1 MDGFELL
8 NDRQREAVT
17 TTEGP
22 LLVLAGAGS
31 GKTRVLTYRVA
42 YLLEQGLAEPFE
54 VMAITFTNKAADEMK
69 ERIRNLVEF
78 GEAVWVATFHSTCV
92 RILRRDIDRL
102 GYETNFTIYDADD
115 QRTAMRHIMKSMGYD
130 PKKVKERKIVARIS
144 AYKNEGIT
152 ADDLYLEGET
162 NPVKKEEAI
171 LFEAYQKYLRANNA
185 LDFDDLLLKTVE
197 LFETCPDVLERYQH
211 RFRYVLVDE
220 YQDTNPVQF
229 RFVHLLAMKH
239 RNLMVVGDD
248 DQSIYRFRGADI
260 RNILEFEKYFPGTKV
275 VKLEQ
280 NYRSTTHILD
290 VANASISHNKGRKEK
305 RLWSSLGPGSSVTFR
320 QYYTAK
326 EEAAD
331 IIGKIVRETRSGA
344 RKYSDYAILYRTNAQ
359 SRLFEE
365 ACLYENVPYQI
376 VGGINFYQR
385 AEVKDVI
392 AYLKVIDSGFDDLS
406 AERALKVPKRG
417 IGDSTIARLLSYAGS
432 NGKSLMESIEESG
445 RVPGVDRARG
455 KLSEFAALIRSF
467 REDAKEMPIDE
478 LIRAILEKTAYFDEV
493 LDEFE
498 EEKRDEKQEN
508 IEELI
513 SKAADYELNHD
524 EEEVPTLSGFLQNL
538 SLVGDADNI
547 ETGTNRILLIT
558 IHGAKGLEFPTVF
571 LTGLEDGIFPSYM
584 STSDED
590 VMSLEEERRLF
601 YVGVT
606 RAMKQLC
613 LSAAKSRMTN
623 GETIWN
629 PVSRFVN
636 EVPENLLETNSRSF
650 GTDFGSFG
658 SYQKPKQP
666 SPVPHPSFGKA
677 FTVVKSDSLDYTV
690 GDRVRHVRFGEGT
703 VLAIDD
709 GKKDFEVTVRFDAVG
724 EKRLLAGFA
733 KLEKI

>member
-1 MDGFELL
+1 M
-8 NDRQREAVT
+8 
-17 TTEGP
+17 
-22 LLVLAGAGS
+22 AGAGS

-478 LIRAILEKTAYFDEV
+478 LIRTILEKTAYFDEV

>member
-478 LIRAILEKTAYFDEV
+478 LIRTILEKTAYFDEV